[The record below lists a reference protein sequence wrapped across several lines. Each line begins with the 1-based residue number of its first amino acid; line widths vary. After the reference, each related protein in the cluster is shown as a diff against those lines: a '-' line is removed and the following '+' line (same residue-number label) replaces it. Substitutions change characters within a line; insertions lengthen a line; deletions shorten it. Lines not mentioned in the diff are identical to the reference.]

1 MSNLGNKEIMAQNI
15 KRLMTLYQKDRTD
28 ICKDLGFKYTTF
40 ADWCNGKTYPRI
52 DKIEML
58 ANYFNVSKADLVEEY
73 IEEPAAPTTLPPIM
87 DFYNRLNDDGKAEAT
102 KRVEELT
109 YFPRYSD
116 SCSVADAEAAYE
128 KSLGIV
134 RKEGLSLSNTTGDT
148 ASKNVI

>member
-1 MSNLGNKEIMAQNI
+1 MSSLGNKEIMAQNI
-15 KRLMTLYQKDRTD
+15 KRLMELYQKDRTD

-73 IEEPAAPTTLPPIM
+73 IEAPDNHSPLPPIM
-87 DFYNRLNDDGKAEAT
+87 EYYNQLNDAGKAEAT

-109 YFPRYSD
+109 FIPHYTEPI
-116 SCSVADAEAAYE
+116 E
-128 KSLGIV
+128 KMESSHLNYGGKV
-134 RKEGLSLSNTTGDT
+134 G
-148 ASKNVI
+148 

>member
-15 KRLMTLYQKDRTD
+15 KRLMELYQKDRTD

-73 IEEPAAPTTLPPIM
+73 IEAPSKPSTLPPIM
-87 DFYNRLNDDGKAEAT
+87 DFYNQLNDAGKAEAT

-109 YFPRYSD
+109 CLPKYTEPI
-116 SCSVADAEAAYE
+116 E
-128 KSLGIV
+128 KMESSHLNYG
-134 RKEGLSLSNTTGDT
+134 E
-148 ASKNVI
+148 NVG